1 MRQVLRQLPK
11 FFAVGGGATAV
22 HVAAALS
29 FNGLAGIPPL
39 WANVMAFF
47 VASAVS
53 YLGNWFWTF
62 DAASRH
68 GLAVPRFLAL
78 SLSCFAVNQAIV
90 YAVVEWLGRP
100 LWLAMIAVVIVVPGF
115 GFWLS
120 RSWVFLPVRAD
131 DRHRA

>member
-1 MRQVLRQLPK
+1 MRQVLRQMPK

-29 FNGLAGIPPL
+29 FNGLAGIAPL

-53 YLGNWFWTF
+53 YFGNWFWTF

-68 GLAVPRFLAL
+68 GLAAPRFLAL

-100 LWLAMIAVVIVVPGF
+100 LWLAMIPVVIVVPAF